1 MKTKYRLFIALLY
14 GSYTIPVMF
23 SYCFIGS
30 RRRGPLF
37 LRQLSRRRYA
47 FCRVYGILRPLE
59 KSGRKGSV
67 HMSAIT
73 QAHRI
78 VVKVGTSTLTY
89 DSGRLNLRRVETLCK
104 VLADLQNAGH
114 QMVLVSSGA
123 MGVGMGKAGIRR
135 RPDEIARRQA
145 LAAVGQCE
153 LMFIYDK
160 FFGEYNRTVAQVLMT
175 ADVLERPHSRRNVE
189 NTFSA
194 LMEMEIIPV
203 VNENDTVAV
212 DELEGP
218 SFGDNDT
225 LSAIVADL
233 TDADLLVILTDIDGL
248 YDSDPRQNPQARRIP
263 YVPVITPQIEA
274 LAGGAGSSR
283 GTGGMITKIRAARR
297 VNGRGVP
304 CCIVSGSDPT
314 ILYDLL
320 AGRQVGTTFGG
331 EER

>member
-1 MKTKYRLFIALLY
+1 
-14 GSYTIPVMF
+14 
-23 SYCFIGS
+23 
-30 RRRGPLF
+30 
-37 LRQLSRRRYA
+37 
-47 FCRVYGILRPLE
+47 
-59 KSGRKGSV
+59 
-67 HMSAIT
+67 
-73 QAHRI
+73 
-78 VVKVGTSTLTY
+78 
-89 DSGRLNLRRVETLCK
+89 
-104 VLADLQNAGH
+104 
-114 QMVLVSSGA
+114 
-123 MGVGMGKAGIRR
+123 
-135 RPDEIARRQA
+135 
-145 LAAVGQCE
+145 
-153 LMFIYDK
+153 
-160 FFGEYNRTVAQVLMT
+160 
-175 ADVLERPHSRRNVE
+175 
-189 NTFSA
+189 
-194 LMEMEIIPV
+194 MEMEIIPV

-225 LSAIVADL
+225 LSAIVAEL